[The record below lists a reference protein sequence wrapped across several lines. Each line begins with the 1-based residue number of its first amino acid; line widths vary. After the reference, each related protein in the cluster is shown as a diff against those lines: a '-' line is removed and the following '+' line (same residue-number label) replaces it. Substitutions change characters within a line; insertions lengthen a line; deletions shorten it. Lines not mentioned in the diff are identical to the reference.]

1 MEVKFEGPSVWQ
13 SCTNWPRPCW
23 AKEEVNQSSRKTVA
37 RGRSEGC
44 HQEFSQNLLPH
55 LTPSIWSE
63 ILNQIQIAQD
73 YASLSVLSYFTVF
86 SFPHLTFPCSL
97 FLPCLISVDSWGCST
112 IAVKSCSACSSVQ
125 FLFIHIVGLVVCEA
139 KFEVTL
145 TGLLL
150 REFTA
155 AKKTSFGLLSKYF

>member
-1 MEVKFEGPSVWQ
+1 MTPGI
-13 SCTNWPRPCW
+13 
-23 AKEEVNQSSRKTVA
+23 
-37 RGRSEGC
+37 
-44 HQEFSQNLLPH
+44 
-55 LTPSIWSE
+55 LTKPFIPSIWSK
-63 ILNQIQIAQD
+63 ILDQIQIT
-73 YASLSVLSYFTVF
+73 YEMSCTFHASLSVLSYSTVLP
-86 SFPHLTFPCSL
+86 SPHHTFPCSL

-150 REFTA
+150 REFTG
-155 AKKTSFGLLSKYF
+155 AKKISLGFFPSIFNS